1 MKLVRKVDGS
11 LWCDGKELKGAEI
24 LSVHSIKTGEPV
36 EVLVSNDRC
45 EAVLMLA
52 DELVIAHSKPYDDA
66 VKECLSSLL
75 QR

>member
-11 LWCDGKELKGAEI
+11 LWCDGNELKGVEI
-24 LSVHSIKTGEPV
+24 LSVNSIRPGKPV
-36 EVLVSNDRC
+36 EVLVSNDRG
-45 EAVLMLA
+45 EAVMMLA

-66 VKECLSSLL
+66 VRECLSSLL